1 MQNNCEDRN
10 KDNRNETTIEVK
22 MKDKSDMCLD
32 IILQK
37 DENKNNDNHE
47 IRKKRKLIS
56 YNNDQS
62 KSGDAGIYFIFV
74 S

>member
-10 KDNRNETTIEVK
+10 KDNTNETTIEVK
-22 MKDKSDMCLD
+22 IKDKSDMCSH

-37 DENKNNDNHE
+37 DDNYE

-62 KSGDAGIYFIFV
+62 KSGDTDIYFIFM